1 MNQCRKEGGIRME
14 KVRMTVRL
22 VPKLNQY
29 VQNIAKECGKSKN
42 SIIVDACWEFIEK
55 IKKENKFNVESEE

>member
-1 MNQCRKEGGIRME
+1 ME
-14 KVRMTVRL
+14 QVRMTVRL

-29 VQNIAKECGKSKN
+29 VQNIAKECGKIKN